1 MRAELFSRAGFLFCA
16 SGGETT
22 WMMRVTCNTVS
33 VLILLMLKPLLIT
46 SVKRLKPSKKILGR
60 LKLGHLMIIRQN
72 RYLFASVSPDIEAL
86 LSLVSI
92 FSLLCKNLVSIFVR
106 STADTLLE

>member
-1 MRAELFSRAGFLFCA
+1 MVFILFIS
-16 SGGETT
+16 
-22 WMMRVTCNTVS
+22 MVD
-33 VLILLMLKPLLIT
+33 LK
-46 SVKRLKPSKKILGR
+46 KR
-60 LKLGHLMIIRQN
+60 HLMIIRQN